1 MKKLFFTLLVSTFF
15 ISYAGAEEIAI
26 TSNPEEVNI
35 FVKNAQT
42 GQELNIGKTP
52 YKGDVEAL
60 TANVANGSV
69 FMIELRKDGF
79 ETYRILVTKA
89 GKSDIAVNVNMEVS
103 KDMSMTQ
110 DFDLLTGDLFDV
122 QRMVRTKDYQS
133 ALKKI
138 EMLEKKF
145 PHFSVVYEMK
155 ASVFYLMKEFKRSLT
170 FYRKAFAT
178 NPKNRDAYRMKI
190 YLEKKFKVASN
201 TTTPQ

>member
-1 MKKLFFTLLVSTFF
+1 MKKLFFTLLVSTF
-15 ISYAGAEEIAI
+15 IVTGIQAEEIAI

-52 YKGDVEAL
+52 YKGDVDAL

-79 ETYRILVTKA
+79 EPYRILFTKA

-133 ALKKI
+133 ALKKL

-145 PHFSVVYEMK
+145 PHFSIVYEMK

-178 NPKNRDAYRMKI
+178 NPKNRDAYRMKM

-201 TTTPQ
+201 TPQ

>member
-1 MKKLFFTLLVSTFF
+1 MKRLIYALLIFEIFATV
-15 ISYAGAEEIAI
+15 AGAEEIAI

-52 YKGDVEAL
+52 YKGDVDAL
-60 TANVANGSV
+60 IANVANGSV
-69 FMIELRKDGF
+69 FMLELRKTGF
-79 ETYRILVTKA
+79 EPYRILVTKA
-89 GKSDIAVNVNMEVS
+89 GKSDIAVNVNLEVS

-133 ALKKI
+133 AIKKL

-155 ASVFYLMKEFKRSLT
+155 GSVFYLMKEFKRSLT

-178 NPKNRDAYRMKI
+178 NPKNRDAYRMKM

-201 TTTPQ
+201 TPN

>member
-15 ISYAGAEEIAI
+15 VSVLQAEEIAI

-42 GQELNIGKTP
+42 GQELKIGKTP
-52 YKGDVEAL
+52 YKGDVDAL

-133 ALKKI
+133 ALKKL

-178 NPKNRDAYRMKI
+178 NPKNRDAYRMKM

-201 TTTPQ
+201 TPQ

>member
-1 MKKLFFTLLVSTFF
+1 MKGLFFTLLVIGLFNNVVMS
-15 ISYAGAEEIAI
+15 EEIAI
-26 TSNPEEVNI
+26 TSNPEEVDI

-42 GQELNIGKTP
+42 GQELKIGKTP
-52 YKGDVEAL
+52 YKGDVDAL

-69 FMIELRKDGF
+69 FMIELRKVGF
-79 ETYRILVTKA
+79 ESYRILFTKA
-89 GKSDIAVNVNMEVS
+89 GKSDIAVNVNMEVA

-133 ALKKI
+133 ALKKL

-145 PHFSVVYEMK
+145 PHFSVVYEMR

-178 NPKNRDAYRMKI
+178 NPKNRDAYRMKM

-201 TTTPQ
+201 VPR

>member
-1 MKKLFFTLLVSTFF
+1 MKGLFFTLLVIGLLNNVVMS
-15 ISYAGAEEIAI
+15 EEIAI
-26 TSNPEEVNI
+26 TSNPEEVDI

-42 GQELNIGKTP
+42 GQELKIGKTP
-52 YKGDVEAL
+52 YKGDVDAL

-69 FMIELRKDGF
+69 FMIELRKVGF
-79 ETYRILVTKA
+79 ESYRILFTKA
-89 GKSDIAVNVNMEVS
+89 GKSDIAVNVNMEVA

-133 ALKKI
+133 ALKKL

-145 PHFSVVYEMK
+145 PHFSVVYEMR

-178 NPKNRDAYRMKI
+178 NPKNRDAYRMKM

-201 TTTPQ
+201 VPR